1 MNKQDES
8 KPHIVLLRKW
18 DDGVY
23 YKCSDKR
30 VETYGSTPKEAF
42 EMWKIIS
49 DTTAWRIEYAP
60 YHPAMKDQYHATRMQ
75 PFSLLKYAEISYSS
89 NSVPLK

>member
-1 MNKQDES
+1 MKENQWEVEYQALMDELQEMREMLEEE
-8 KPHIVLLRKW
+8 KHRA
-18 DDGVY
+18 D
-23 YKCSDKR
+23 
-30 VETYGSTPKEAF
+30 

-49 DTTAWRIEYAP
+49 DTTEWRIEYAP

-75 PFSLLKYAEISYSS
+75 PFSLLKYVETSYSS